1 MKSVKYSVVAVAVG
15 IALALSVS
23 AQQQSN
29 DNHDQQIQG
38 TQRMLCGMMQRVAK
52 RGQGMIS
59 VMQACRQKMRSMM
72 QSNDRSKMHAP
83 LDEADKGLNSMTG
96 HMNSCMGMMQNMN
109 GMDGM
114 MSGHQKSENTN
125 SPRP

>member
-1 MKSVKYSVVAVAVG
+1 MKSVKYSAVAVAVG

-59 VMQACRQKMRSMM
+59 VMQACRQKMRS
-72 QSNDRSKMHAP
+72 KMHAP

-125 SPRP
+125 SP